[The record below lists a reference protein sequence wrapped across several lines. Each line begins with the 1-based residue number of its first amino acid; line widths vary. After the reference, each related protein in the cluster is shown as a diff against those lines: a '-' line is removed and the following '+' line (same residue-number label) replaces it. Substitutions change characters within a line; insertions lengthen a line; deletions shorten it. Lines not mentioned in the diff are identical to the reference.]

1 VGTLASIL
9 AVISLSAFLGGIL
22 GLALWAFWFF
32 ASREG
37 RRESGDVGRMAPSG
51 YRDSAARSES
61 GAAANPAFTSREGE
75 RDSGEG
81 SWASPSLRAASEP
94 YQTTPAAANPALP
107 QTHTDLLYSE
117 GGKKAVSAIRIYA
130 EALDEAVT
138 EGSRPRAANAWS
150 AFMHLQVWMKV
161 LEARTNM
168 GKAKKETQ

>member
-1 VGTLASIL
+1 LASIL

-37 RRESGDVGRMAPSG
+37 ERESDTQRDRPTEAGTAPRLPDG
-51 YRDSAARSES
+51 SAS
-61 GAAANPAFTSREGE
+61 GAAANPAF
-75 RDSGEG
+75 
-81 SWASPSLRAASEP
+81 
-94 YQTTPAAANPALP
+94 P

-117 GGKKAVSAIRIYA
+117 GGRKAVSAIRIYA

-138 EGSRPRAANAWS
+138 EGGRPRAANAWS
-150 AFMHLQVWMKV
+150 AFIHLQVWMKV

-168 GKAKKETQ
+168 GQAKKEAP

>member
-22 GLALWAFWFF
+22 GMALWAFWFF

-37 RRESGDVGRMAPSG
+37 RRDSGMEAGNEPDVTSVVS
-51 YRDSAARSES
+51 RDAGAL
-61 GAAANPAFTSREGE
+61 AAANPAF
-75 RDSGEG
+75 
-81 SWASPSLRAASEP
+81 
-94 YQTTPAAANPALP
+94 P

-117 GGKKAVSAIRIYA
+117 GGRKAVSAIRIYA

-138 EGSRPRAANAWS
+138 ERGRSQAANAWN

-168 GKAKKETQ
+168 GQSKKETP

>member
-1 VGTLASIL
+1 MASIL

-37 RRESGDVGRMAPSG
+37 RRESGEGRTPEVSIPAESVGSVWAASNGASIP
-51 YRDSAARSES
+51 SAA
-61 GAAANPAFTSREGE
+61 AH
-75 RDSGEG
+75 
-81 SWASPSLRAASEP
+81 
-94 YQTTPAAANPALP
+94 PALP

-117 GGKKAVSAIRIYA
+117 GGKEAVFTIRFYA
-130 EALDEAVT
+130 EDLDEAVR
-138 EGSRPRAANAWS
+138 GGRFKAANAWS

-168 GKAKKETQ
+168 GSKKEAPR

>member
-37 RRESGDVGRMAPSG
+37 GRESGADDGVKERSAEEMPPDLAASEEGKLSRHGRAGNMPSG
-51 YRDSAARSES
+51 VSGSRPDSAA
-61 GAAANPAFTSREGE
+61 AHPVF
-75 RDSGEG
+75 
-81 SWASPSLRAASEP
+81 
-94 YQTTPAAANPALP
+94 P

-117 GGKKAVSAIRIYA
+117 GGRKAVSAIRFYA
-130 EALDEAVT
+130 VHLDETVR
-138 EGSRPRAANAWS
+138 EGGRSQAANAWS

-161 LEARTNM
+161 LEARTKM
-168 GKAKKETQ
+168 GQVKKETPR

>member
-1 VGTLASIL
+1 VGTLASIF

-32 ASREG
+32 ASREDG
-37 RRESGDVGRMAPSG
+37 RESGDVASRASAESPDRRLSNGSTH
-51 YRDSAARSES
+51 SAA
-61 GAAANPAFTSREGE
+61 AHPAF
-75 RDSGEG
+75 
-81 SWASPSLRAASEP
+81 
-94 YQTTPAAANPALP
+94 P

-138 EGSRPRAANAWS
+138 KEGRSRAANAWS
-150 AFMHLQVWMKV
+150 AFMNLQVWMKV

-168 GKAKKETQ
+168 GSKKEAPR